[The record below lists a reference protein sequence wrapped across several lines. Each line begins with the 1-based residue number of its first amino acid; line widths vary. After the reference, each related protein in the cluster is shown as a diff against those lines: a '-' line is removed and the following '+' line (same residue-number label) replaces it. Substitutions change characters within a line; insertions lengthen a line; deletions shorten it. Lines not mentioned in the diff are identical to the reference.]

1 MHHSVELTGD
11 DRLKAPEWKCGK
23 TIAADWQ
30 GRVFKDGVELVVDR
44 FMLWTA
50 KGTTG
55 ENTQG
60 GN

>member
-1 MHHSVELTGD
+1 METTGSRLQSGNVGRHRCRLTG
-11 DRLKAPEWKCGK
+11 
-23 TIAADWQ
+23 T
-30 GRVFKDGVELVVDR
+30 VFKDGVELVVDR

-55 ENTQG
+55 DGTQG